1 MKSIPRYL
9 LVLAAAAALSACSS
23 VKLDDQAPVESRSGA
38 AVVPGNQNAARD
50 AAANSQTRVAPVTA
64 SGGDMAGMGNVP
76 RIVYFDFDSYVVKDE
91 FRPVVEANAK
101 VLTTNPSRKMAV
113 QGHTDD
119 RGSSE
124 YNLALGQRRAEAVV
138 KSLTL
143 LGVKP
148 SPGRGH
154 QLRQGASGGAGRERG
169 SVGQEPPR
177 RADGRP
183 VRATLALLRGAGAS
197 ALAACALA
205 CAAGPGRHLRRRRG
219 APGHPRP
226 AQAAR
231 AEQRAGARPPGRAD
245 GGHER
250 QHRPAQAQPAR
261 PELADRDCSAPTT
274 PGCAARSRSSRA
286 TSPSCRGSRPTS
298 SRASTTA
305 SARSSRRR

>member
-1 MKSIPRYL
+1 MRTNHRYL

-64 SGGDMAGMGNVP
+64 SGGDMAGLGNVP

-101 VLTTNPSRKMAV
+101 VLTTQPARKMAV

-143 LGVKP
+143 MGVKP
-148 SPGRGH
+148 S
-154 QLRQGASGGAGRERG
+154 QLEATSFGKERPAVQGENEEAWAKN
-169 SVGQEPPR
+169 R
-177 RADGRP
+177 RAE
-183 VRATLALLRGAGAS
+183 LM
-197 ALAACALA
+197 AA
-205 CAAGPGRHLRRRRG
+205 
-219 APGHPRP
+219 
-226 AQAAR
+226 Q
-231 AEQRAGARPPGRAD
+231 
-245 GGHER
+245 
-250 QHRPAQAQPAR
+250 
-261 PELADRDCSAPTT
+261 
-274 PGCAARSRSSRA
+274 
-286 TSPSCRGSRPTS
+286 
-298 SRASTTA
+298 
-305 SARSSRRR
+305 